1 MAKTLSTKD
10 MNRLLSGFEA
20 QGARVVRVNAGY
32 RILAPNG
39 TGSMTIHKSVSDS
52 RGIMNIKQD
61 CRKAGL
67 VWPL

>member
-1 MAKTLSTKD
+1 MAKTMSTKD
-10 MNRLLSGFEA
+10 MNRLLAGFEA
-20 QGARVVRVNAGY
+20 QGATVKRVANGY
-32 RILAPNG
+32 RVLAPNG
-39 TGSMTIHKSVSDS
+39 TGSMTIHLSVSDA